1 SDEVRALV
9 GERPILRPTKGV
21 HLVVDASR
29 LAPRHAIVML
39 ARRDHRV
46 MFAIPWG
53 DRTVIGTTDTDY
65 RGDPDHVYADA
76 DDVAYLI
83 ETANFY
89 YPSAHLGPA
98 DVLATWAGLRPL
110 IAPAAGLS
118 ESDVSREHEIFA
130 RPGFLTIAGGKL

>member
-1 SDEVRALV
+1 VLDVEPGASASPVKVRARITVNATGPWSDAVRALV
-9 GERPILRPTKGV
+9 GEAPVLRPTKGV
-21 HLVVDASR
+21 HLVVDAAR

-65 RGDPDHVYADA
+65 TGDPDHVHATA
-76 DDVAYLI
+76 DDVDYLL
-83 ETANFY
+83 ETANHYF
-89 YPSAHLGPA
+89 PTARLGPK

-110 IAPAAGLS
+110 IAP
-118 ESDVSREHEIFA
+118 
-130 RPGFLTIAGGKL
+130 